1 MNKCDDFLISF
12 EISLIV
18 FVDIFS
24 NVEESLLDFE
34 NNVSESFGEMIL
46 VVVKEINVFD
56 CVNS

>member
-1 MNKCDDFLISF
+1 M
-12 EISLIV
+12 

-56 CVNS
+56 CVNSWYSFVDINK